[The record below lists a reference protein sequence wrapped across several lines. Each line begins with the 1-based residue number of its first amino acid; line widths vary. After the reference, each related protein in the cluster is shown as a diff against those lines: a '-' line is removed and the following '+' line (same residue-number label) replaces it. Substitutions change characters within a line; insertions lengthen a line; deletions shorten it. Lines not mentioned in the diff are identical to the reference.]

1 MNTCSDWGI
10 FSGVI
15 EKRCTGGQGVWGER
29 PKIWWVALILWLI
42 SCAWTAYYRR
52 RATNCIVIVP
62 NIQSPMTLKLASKRV
77 WSKGTMWTNL
87 VHNTVVP
94 VWDLPRINLPTYL
107 SFYAVVIRRTDK
119 SIIVLKMTHSIIA
132 IFDRSSLR
140 NMLTDSIIVSRN
152 L

>member
-1 MNTCSDWGI
+1 M
-10 FSGVI
+10 
-15 EKRCTGGQGVWGER
+15 
-29 PKIWWVALILWLI
+29 
-42 SCAWTAYYRR
+42 
-52 RATNCIVIVP
+52 IVP

-87 VHNTVVP
+87 ASVHNTVVP